1 MPVVV
6 ADRISVGGT
15 AAADRLLRM
24 FARFIAI
31 GYVCY
36 LLLVFGELIGQA
48 DLTAAWWTPVAVT
61 LIFGSSAAFGF
72 SASWSGAHRMKQF
85 AAANAILYLV
95 ALALWFPAWNG
106 SVVPQDHTLWFSSFP
121 GLASFAAAVAWRP
134 PWAFLHMVCA
144 ILLAQG
150 ADHTVRDAPFVQNL
164 LPDVAF
170 GLVFCTVFL
179 AAAVVGLG
187 TGRTLDETVAATH
200 AEVAATAALEARNR
214 ERERFAALVHDR
226 VMSTLLAAARRAPD
240 ESVVPQA
247 ARALAELDNL
257 RRRGDDDEM
266 MAAHVAVSRLRT
278 AAVESDEEV
287 AVSSCISPGD
297 EKALFPAQPVRVI
310 AAALGEAVRNSVRHA
325 GPDATRS
332 VVIDAGPGRLD
343 VRVVDDGCGFDP
355 DVVAQNRLGV
365 SVSIRAR
372 MNQLSGGTADVRSVP
387 GSGTMVSLSWREE
400 TT

>member
-1 MPVVV
+1 M

-48 DLTAAWWTPVAVT
+48 DLTAAWWTPLAVT

-121 GLASFAAAVAWRP
+121 GLASFAAVVAWRP

-144 ILLAQG
+144 ILLAQS
-150 ADHTVRDAPFVQNL
+150 ADHTVRDAPFGQNL

-179 AAAVVGLG
+179 AAA
-187 TGRTLDETVAATH
+187 
-200 AEVAATAALEARNR
+200 
-214 ERERFAALVHDR
+214 
-226 VMSTLLAAARRAPD
+226 RRAPD

-247 ARALAELDNL
+247 ERALAELDNL

-266 MAAHVAVSRLRT
+266 LAAHVAVSRLRT

-287 AVSSCISPGD
+287 AVSACISPGD
-297 EKALFPAQPVRVI
+297 ERSLLPAQPVRVI

-325 GPDATRS
+325 GPAATRS
-332 VVIDAGPGRLD
+332 VLIDAGPGRLD

-387 GSGTMVSLSWREE
+387 GSGTMVSLSWREQ